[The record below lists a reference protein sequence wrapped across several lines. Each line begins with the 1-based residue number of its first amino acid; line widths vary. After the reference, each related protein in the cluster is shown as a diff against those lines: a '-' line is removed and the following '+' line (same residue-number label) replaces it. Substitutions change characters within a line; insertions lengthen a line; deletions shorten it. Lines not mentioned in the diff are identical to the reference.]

1 MLVYFMLIG
10 LSARKI
16 LNIKVITIYNYSIS
30 NQKTDIKTA
39 VRNF

>member
-1 MLVYFMLIG
+1 MLVYCT
-10 LSARKI
+10 ARKI

-39 VRNF
+39 VRTF